1 MSYNLYH
8 VESPAMGTILMLRRI
23 DSALIVYININIRSF
38 SIPHIYYLSKRFYKY
53 SNYMQVNRTYWL
65 TNTFIEISQV
75 SSHDFFFCQVFFYIY
90 CSFDGPIYS
99 NTSTPPHSHSHAH
112 SHSRTSIAPH
122 TVCFAHF
129 KLFWLLAWA
138 SQKAV
143 AYPAKGRQRRGTREQ
158 GNSGEVEGVALYCG
172 NHKSCTF
179 FCHSEPQSYNM
190 SELFVAVHFSV
201 AANEES
207 RKREQE
213 KEQGEGGGKGQC
225 CSC

>member
-1 MSYNLYH
+1 M
-8 VESPAMGTILMLRRI
+8 
-23 DSALIVYININIRSF
+23 DQYIPTHPH
-38 SIPHIYYLSKRFYKY
+38 PHIHIH
-53 SNYMQVNRTYWL
+53 TL
-65 TNTFIEISQV
+65 TATV
-75 SSHDFFFCQVFFYIY
+75 
-90 CSFDGPIYS
+90 
-99 NTSTPPHSHSHAH
+99 AH
-112 SHSRTSIAPH
+112 LLPH
-122 TVCFAHF
+122 TQCALLTLSCFGC
-129 KLFWLLAWA
+129 LLGQARRQSPIRQRGW
-138 SQKAV
+138 
-143 AYPAKGRQRRGTREQ
+143 QRRGTREQ